1 MPPLKRFMDGLPWRW
16 WGSMSRRSVRSPT
29 PAPTI
34 LRALLREG
42 RWEGVVHRRGLTE
55 TNVVAAVRQIV
66 RRDTTGGLLDIVEF
80 GRNAGSLSQAAYLRM
95 DAELQSSLAASW
107 ELDTSPARPLLDAIA
122 EHRRSGFTVDFDQHP
137 DWVDKM
143 LTATRILAVN
153 DRAVRIFGAHAG
165 YEQMIGQPVGA
176 FWPAESRS
184 VLAALLESVASDRTR
199 LETRKMVLSG
209 SLRDPVIKAWH
220 SAEPKPPDTVFVTIN
235 GVTNDERTSW
245 ELQAS
250 EARYRQLIQYL
261 PTALWQVDSRRAGE
275 AFDQLKANG
284 VRDIAASSRA
294 QSGPCRT
301 RQGRRSRHRRQS
313 WTLSRCSAP
322 VTLPISS
329 SRFGTFLPPLPDLP
343 NGSWSRISKAA
354 GI

>member
-1 MPPLKRFMDGLPWRW
+1 MLPLKRFMDGLPWRW
-16 WGSMSRRSVRSPT
+16 WGSMSRRIGSLAHT
-29 PAPTI
+29 GTDHFTT
-34 LRALLREG
+34 LLREG

-80 GRNAGSLSQAAYLRM
+80 SRNAGSLSQAAYLRM

-176 FWPAESRS
+176 FWPAESRAGAGRAARKRRERS
-184 VLAALLESVASDRTR
+184 LASRDTQNDLEWKPAQSRHQGMAF
-199 LETRKMVLSG
+199 G
-209 SLRDPVIKAWH
+209 G
-220 SAEPKPPDTVFVTIN
+220 AEAP
-235 GVTNDERTSW
+235 RH
-245 ELQAS
+245 
-250 EARYRQLIQYL
+250 R
-261 PTALWQVDSRRAGE
+261 
-275 AFDQLKANG
+275 
-284 VRDIAASSRA
+284 VRDDQWR
-294 QSGPCRT
+294 
-301 RQGRRSRHRRQS
+301 
-313 WTLSRCSAP
+313 
-322 VTLPISS
+322 
-329 SRFGTFLPPLPDLP
+329 
-343 NGSWSRISKAA
+343 NE
-354 GI
+354 